1 MAEISSFLSDV
12 ASSAPAPGGGSC
24 SAIALA
30 QAAALISKVMSL
42 SMKDASEKQK
52 ENHAESLKALER
64 MRGLL
69 IELADKD
76 SQIFLDLIAA
86 FRLPKNSPE
95 EIEKRRI
102 EIRTRYSEAAE
113 SPLNMIKAASPLRAN
128 IIFLMHNGNQNALS
142 DTLCAA
148 KLFEA
153 GIQGALF
160 NLKINIPH
168 LSNGAV
174 RTNLE
179 KACLE
184 YQSDLNR
191 FSVEVKEFARQ
202 QNYL

>member
-64 MRGLL
+64 MQGLL

-113 SPLNMIKAASPLRAN
+113 APLNMIKAASPLRAN

>member
-64 MRGLL
+64 MQGLL

>member
-52 ENHAESLKALER
+52 ENYAESLKTLER
-64 MRGLL
+64 LRGLL
-69 IELADKD
+69 IRLADKD

-102 EIRTRYSEAAE
+102 EIRTKYSEAAA
-113 SPLNMIKAASPLRAN
+113 SPLNMIKAAFPLRTD
-128 IIFLMHNGNQNALS
+128 IIALMHDGNQNALS
-142 DTLCAA
+142 DILCAA

-168 LSNGAV
+168 LSSEEE

-179 KACLE
+179 KVCSE
-184 YQSDLNR
+184 YQSGLNE
-191 FSVEVKEFARQ
+191 FSAEAEEFAKQ

>member
-113 SPLNMIKAASPLRAN
+113 SPFNMIKAASPLRAN

>member
-52 ENHAESLKALER
+52 ENYAESLKALER

-76 SQIFLDLIAA
+76 SQIFLDLIVA

-113 SPLNMIKAASPLRAN
+113 SPRNMIKAASPLRAN

>member
-52 ENHAESLKALER
+52 ENHAESLKAL
-64 MRGLL
+64 
-69 IELADKD
+69 D

>member
-1 MAEISSFLSDV
+1 
-12 ASSAPAPGGGSC
+12 
-24 SAIALA
+24 
-30 QAAALISKVMSL
+30 
-42 SMKDASEKQK
+42 
-52 ENHAESLKALER
+52 
-64 MRGLL
+64 
-69 IELADKD
+69 
-76 SQIFLDLIAA
+76 
-86 FRLPKNSPE
+86 
-95 EIEKRRI
+95 
-102 EIRTRYSEAAE
+102 
-113 SPLNMIKAASPLRAN
+113 MIKAASPLRAN

-168 LSNGAV
+168 LSSGAV

-191 FSVEVKEFARQ
+191 FSVEVEEFARQ

>member
-1 MAEISSFLSDV
+1 
-12 ASSAPAPGGGSC
+12 
-24 SAIALA
+24 
-30 QAAALISKVMSL
+30 
-42 SMKDASEKQK
+42 MKDASEKQK

-86 FRLPKNSPE
+86 FSASKNSPE

>member
-52 ENHAESLKALER
+52 ENYADSVQSLER
-64 MRGLL
+64 LRGLL
-69 IELADKD
+69 IRLADKD

-86 FRLPKNSPE
+86 FRLPKNTPE
-95 EIEKRRI
+95 EIEKRRV
-102 EIRTRYSEAAE
+102 EIRTKYSEAVA
-113 SPLNMIKAASPLRAN
+113 SPLNMIKAAFPLRTN
-128 IIFLMHNGNQNALS
+128 IVVLMHDGNQNALS

-168 LSNGAV
+168 LSSEEE

-179 KACLE
+179 KVCSE
-184 YQSDLNR
+184 YQSGLNE
-191 FSVEVKEFARQ
+191 FSAEAEEFAKQ

>member
-76 SQIFLDLIAA
+76 SQIFLDLIVA

-113 SPLNMIKAASPLRAN
+113 SPRNMIKAASPLRAN

>member
-113 SPLNMIKAASPLRAN
+113 SPLNMIKAATPLRAN

>member
-1 MAEISSFLSDV
+1 
-12 ASSAPAPGGGSC
+12 
-24 SAIALA
+24 
-30 QAAALISKVMSL
+30 MSL

-52 ENHAESLKALER
+52 ENYAESLKTLEK
-64 MRGLL
+64 MRELL
-69 IELADKD
+69 IGLADKD
-76 SQIFLDLIAA
+76 SQIFLDLIVA
-86 FRLPKNSPE
+86 FRLPKNSPA

-113 SPLNMIKAASPLRAN
+113 SPLNMIKAAFPLRTD
-128 IIFLMHNGNQNALS
+128 IIALMHDGNQNALS

-168 LSNGAV
+168 LSSEEEQ
-174 RTNLE
+174 TNLE
-179 KACLE
+179 KVCSE
-184 YQSDLNR
+184 YQSGLNE
-191 FSVEVKEFARQ
+191 FSAEAEEFAKQ

>member
-1 MAEISSFLSDV
+1 ML
-12 ASSAPAPGGGSC
+12 PK
-24 SAIALA
+24 
-30 QAAALISKVMSL
+30 SK
-42 SMKDASEKQK
+42 K

-148 KLFEA
+148 KL
-153 GIQGALF
+153 
-160 NLKINIPH
+160 LKQA
-168 LSNGAV
+168 S
-174 RTNLE
+174 
-179 KACLE
+179 
-184 YQSDLNR
+184 
-191 FSVEVKEFARQ
+191 KEHF
-202 QNYL
+202 LI

>member
-1 MAEISSFLSDV
+1 MPHQHRLRG
-12 ASSAPAPGGGSC
+12 GGGSC

-52 ENHAESLKALER
+52 ENYAESLKALER

-113 SPLNMIKAASPLRAN
+113 SPLNMIKAASPLRGN

-168 LSNGAV
+168 LSNGAAQ
-174 RTNLE
+174 TNLE

>member
-12 ASSAPAPGGGSC
+12 ASPAPAPGGGSC
-24 SAIALA
+24 SSIALA

-52 ENHAESLKALER
+52 ENYAESLKTLEK
-64 MRGLL
+64 MRELL
-69 IELADKD
+69 IGLADKD

-113 SPLNMIKAASPLRAN
+113 SPLNMIKAAFPLRTN
-128 IIFLMHNGNQNALS
+128 IITLMHDGNQNALS

-168 LSNGAV
+168 LSSEEE

-179 KACLE
+179 KVCSE
-184 YQSDLNR
+184 YQSGLNE

>member
-52 ENHAESLKALER
+52 ENYAESLKALER

-76 SQIFLDLIAA
+76 SQIFLDLIAT

>member
-52 ENHAESLKALER
+52 ENYAESLKTLEK
-64 MRGLL
+64 MRELL
-69 IELADKD
+69 IGLADKD

-113 SPLNMIKAASPLRAN
+113 SPLNMIKAAFPLRTN
-128 IIFLMHNGNQNALS
+128 IITLMHDGNQNALS

-168 LSNGAV
+168 LSSEEE

-179 KACLE
+179 KVCSE
-184 YQSDLNR
+184 YQSALNE
-191 FSVEVKEFARQ
+191 FSAEAEEFAKQ

>member
-76 SQIFLDLIAA
+76 SQIFLDLIVA

>member
-52 ENHAESLKALER
+52 ENYAVSLKALER

>member
-52 ENHAESLKALER
+52 ENYAESLKALER

-113 SPLNMIKAASPLRAN
+113 SPRNMIKAASPLRAN

>member
-52 ENHAESLKALER
+52 ENYAESLKTLEK
-64 MRGLL
+64 MRELL
-69 IELADKD
+69 IGLADKD
-76 SQIFLDLIAA
+76 SQIFLDLIVA
-86 FRLPKNSPE
+86 FRLPKNSPA

-113 SPLNMIKAASPLRAN
+113 SPLNMIKAAVPLRTD
-128 IIFLMHNGNQNALS
+128 IIALMHDGNQNALS

-168 LSNGAV
+168 LSSEEEQ
-174 RTNLE
+174 TNLE
-179 KACLE
+179 KVCSE
-184 YQSDLNR
+184 YQSGLNE
-191 FSVEVKEFARQ
+191 FSAEAEEFAKQ